1 MYIILKIVNKMKK
14 LLFNILWL
22 VFDKI
27 FILLLQFFV
36 GVKIANYYGA
46 TLFGQYSYAISL
58 VAFSNI
64 FFELINSRVLKKY
77 YTKENFNILV
87 FNTNFFKNSI
97 AIILFFIPIIYK
109 FFYKIDNTLF
119 YLLILLC
126 LDNILMTATS
136 GIENFFEYKL
146 EAKRI
151 VISNNIV
158 KIISYF
164 LQYICMILN
173 KGIIFIAIVRCIG
186 SLIRVI
192 ILKYQYNSSYLGK
205 LENKSVKLDIKLIV
219 KIIDESK
226 YLWFSFVSFLIY
238 TQTDRL
244 MINHYLGVEEVGVY
258 TIGMQL
264 SNILAILI
272 GPIQN
277 SLFPKFLELYR
288 NDYQKYYNFYKL
300 TNTIITQF
308 YLIIT
313 LISIIVVK
321 YTFKYVYSSQ
331 YDGAILIYS
340 ILAFSVFIKANGSLQ
355 TSHMTIKN
363 ITKKSFYKTLVSLI
377 LNIILNI
384 LLIPKYGING
394 AAIATLITQFI
405 ALFLIDF
412 FIKEYQEQ
420 AIIQLKSLN
429 LIYLIKE
436 IKKYLKKEHSCIIKK

>member
-1 MYIILKIVNKMKK
+1 MNKEFHSILNNIKWLLFDK
-14 LLFNILWL
+14 LLILIL
-22 VFDKI
+22 EF
-27 FILLLQFFV
+27 FI
-36 GVKIANYYGA
+36 GVKVANYYGA
-46 TLFGQYSYAISL
+46 SSFGQYSYAISL

-119 YLLILLC
+119 YLLLLLC

-436 IKKYLKKEHSCIIKK
+436 IKKYLKKE

>member
-1 MYIILKIVNKMKK
+1 MNNGIKKIVN
-14 LLFNILWL
+14 NIGWL
-22 VFDKI
+22 IFDKV

-36 GVKIANYYGA
+36 GVKIANYYGT

-77 YTKENFNILV
+77 YTKNNFNILV

-109 FFYKIDNTLF
+109 FFYKIDDTLF
-119 YLLILLC
+119 CLLLLLC
-126 LDNILMTATS
+126 LDNVLMTATS

-436 IKKYLKKEHSCIIKK
+436 IKKYLKKE

>member
-1 MYIILKIVNKMKK
+1 MKK
-14 LLFNILWL
+14 IFFNIIWL
-22 VFDKI
+22 IFDKV

-77 YTKENFNILV
+77 YTKNNFNILV

-109 FFYKIDNTLF
+109 FFYKIDDTLF
-119 YLLILLC
+119 CLLLLLC
-126 LDNILMTATS
+126 LDNVLMTATS

-205 LENKSVKLDIKLIV
+205 LENKSVRLDIKLIV

-436 IKKYLKKEHSCIIKK
+436 IKKYLKKE

>member
-436 IKKYLKKEHSCIIKK
+436 IKKLTNKE

>member
-1 MYIILKIVNKMKK
+1 MNNGVKKIIN
-14 LLFNILWL
+14 NIGWL
-22 VFDKI
+22 IFDKI

-226 YLWFSFVSFLIY
+226 YLWFIFVSFLIY

-436 IKKYLKKEHSCIIKK
+436 IKKYLKKE

>member
-1 MYIILKIVNKMKK
+1 MNNGIKKIIN
-14 LLFNILWL
+14 NIGWL
-22 VFDKI
+22 IFDKI

-264 SNILAILI
+264 SSILAILI

-308 YLIIT
+308 YLVIT
-313 LISIIVVK
+313 LISIVVVK

-331 YDGAILIYS
+331 YNGAILIYS

-363 ITKKSFYKTLVSLI
+363 ITQKSFYKTLVSLI

-436 IKKYLKKEHSCIIKK
+436 IKKYLKKE

>member
-1 MYIILKIVNKMKK
+1 MNNGIKKIIN
-14 LLFNILWL
+14 NIGWL
-22 VFDKI
+22 IFDKI

-77 YTKENFNILV
+77 YTKNNFNILV

-109 FFYKIDNTLF
+109 FFYKIDDTLF
-119 YLLILLC
+119 CLLLLLC
-126 LDNILMTATS
+126 LDNVLMTATS

-436 IKKYLKKEHSCIIKK
+436 IKKYLKKE

>member
-1 MYIILKIVNKMKK
+1 MNNGVKKIIN
-14 LLFNILWL
+14 NIGWL
-22 VFDKI
+22 IFDKI

-264 SNILAILI
+264 SSILAILI

-288 NDYQKYYNFYKL
+288 DDYQKYYNFYKL

-436 IKKYLKKEHSCIIKK
+436 IKKYLKKE

>member
-1 MYIILKIVNKMKK
+1 MNKEFHSILNNIKWLLFDK
-14 LLFNILWL
+14 LLILIL
-22 VFDKI
+22 EF
-27 FILLLQFFV
+27 FI
-36 GVKIANYYGA
+36 GVKVANYYGA
-46 TLFGQYSYAISL
+46 SSFGQYSYAISL

-77 YTKENFNILV
+77 YTKNNFNILV

-126 LDNILMTATS
+126 LDNILITATS

-308 YLIIT
+308 YLVIT
-313 LISIIVVK
+313 LISIVVVK

-436 IKKYLKKEHSCIIKK
+436 IKKYLKKE

>member
-1 MYIILKIVNKMKK
+1 MNNGIKKIVN
-14 LLFNILWL
+14 NIGWL
-22 VFDKI
+22 IFDKV

-405 ALFLIDF
+405 ALFLINF

-436 IKKYLKKEHSCIIKK
+436 IKKYLKKE

>member
-1 MYIILKIVNKMKK
+1 MNNGIKKIIN
-14 LLFNILWL
+14 NIGWL
-22 VFDKI
+22 IFDKV

-77 YTKENFNILV
+77 YTKNNFNILV

-119 YLLILLC
+119 CLLLLLC
-126 LDNILMTATS
+126 LDNVLMTATS

-436 IKKYLKKEHSCIIKK
+436 IKKYLKKE

>member
-436 IKKYLKKEHSCIIKK
+436 IKKYLKKE

>member
-1 MYIILKIVNKMKK
+1 MNKGIKKIIN
-14 LLFNILWL
+14 NIGWL
-22 VFDKI
+22 IFDKV

-288 NDYQKYYNFYKL
+288 DDYQKYYNFYKL

-321 YTFKYVYSSQ
+321 YTFRYVYSSQ

-436 IKKYLKKEHSCIIKK
+436 IKKYLKKE

>member
-1 MYIILKIVNKMKK
+1 MNNGIKKIIN
-14 LLFNILWL
+14 NIGWL
-22 VFDKI
+22 IFDKV

-77 YTKENFNILV
+77 YTKNNFNILV

-97 AIILFFIPIIYK
+97 AIILFFIPIVGR
-109 FFYKIDNTLF
+109 FFYKIDDTLF
-119 YLLILLC
+119 CLLLLLC
-126 LDNILMTATS
+126 LDNVLMTATS

-436 IKKYLKKEHSCIIKK
+436 IKKYLKKE

>member
-1 MYIILKIVNKMKK
+1 MNKEIKKIIN
-14 LLFNILWL
+14 NIGWL
-22 VFDKI
+22 IFDKV

-77 YTKENFNILV
+77 YTKNNFNILV

-109 FFYKIDNTLF
+109 FFYKIDDTLF
-119 YLLILLC
+119 CLLLLLC
-126 LDNILMTATS
+126 LDNVLMTATS

-436 IKKYLKKEHSCIIKK
+436 IKKYLKKE

>member
-1 MYIILKIVNKMKK
+1 MNKGIKKIIN
-14 LLFNILWL
+14 NIGWL
-22 VFDKI
+22 IFDKV

-436 IKKYLKKEHSCIIKK
+436 IKKYLKKE

>member
-77 YTKENFNILV
+77 YTKNNFNILV

-109 FFYKIDNTLF
+109 FFYKIDDTLF
-119 YLLILLC
+119 CLLLLLC
-126 LDNILMTATS
+126 LDNVLMTATS

-436 IKKYLKKEHSCIIKK
+436 IKKYLKKE

>member
-1 MYIILKIVNKMKK
+1 MNIGIKKIIN
-14 LLFNILWL
+14 NIGWL
-22 VFDKI
+22 IFDKV
-27 FILLLQFFV
+27 FILLLQFFI

-77 YTKENFNILV
+77 YTKNNFNILV

-109 FFYKIDNTLF
+109 FFYKIDNILF
-119 YLLILLC
+119 YLLLLLC
-126 LDNILMTATS
+126 LDNILMTSTS

-164 LQYICMILN
+164 LQYICMALN

-192 ILKYQYNSSYLGK
+192 ILKYQYNNSYLRK
-205 LENKSVKLDIKLIV
+205 LENKVRKLDIKLIG
-219 KIIDESK
+219 KIINESK
-226 YLWFSFVSFLIY
+226 YLWFSVVSFLIY

-244 MINHYLGVEEVGVY
+244 MINHYLGIEEVGVY

-264 SNILAILI
+264 SSVLAILI

-340 ILAFSVFIKANGSLQ
+340 ILAFSVFIKTNGSLQ

-363 ITKKSFYKTLVSLI
+363 ITQKSFYKTLVSLI

-436 IKKYLKKEHSCIIKK
+436 IKKYLKKE

>member
-1 MYIILKIVNKMKK
+1 MNNGIKKIVN
-14 LLFNILWL
+14 NIGWL
-22 VFDKI
+22 IFDKV

-77 YTKENFNILV
+77 YTKNNFNILV

-436 IKKYLKKEHSCIIKK
+436 IKKYLKKE

>member
-1 MYIILKIVNKMKK
+1 M
-14 LLFNILWL
+14 
-22 VFDKI
+22 
-27 FILLLQFFV
+27 
-36 GVKIANYYGA
+36 
-46 TLFGQYSYAISL
+46 IS
-58 VAFSNI
+58 
-64 FFELINSRVLKKY
+64 
-77 YTKENFNILV
+77 
-87 FNTNFFKNSI
+87 
-97 AIILFFIPIIYK
+97 IYK

-308 YLIIT
+308 YLVIT
-313 LISIIVVK
+313 LISIVVVK

-436 IKKYLKKEHSCIIKK
+436 IKKYLKKE

>member
-1 MYIILKIVNKMKK
+1 MNNGIKKIVN
-14 LLFNILWL
+14 NIGWL
-22 VFDKI
+22 IFDKV

-36 GVKIANYYGA
+36 GVKIANYYGT

-77 YTKENFNILV
+77 YTKNNFNILV

-109 FFYKIDNTLF
+109 FFYKIDDTLF
-119 YLLILLC
+119 CLLLLLC
-126 LDNILMTATS
+126 LDNVLMTATS

-308 YLIIT
+308 YLVIT
-313 LISIIVVK
+313 LISIVVVK

-331 YDGAILIYS
+331 YNGAILIYS

-363 ITKKSFYKTLVSLI
+363 ITQKSFYKTLVSLI

-436 IKKYLKKEHSCIIKK
+436 IKKYLKKE

>member
-1 MYIILKIVNKMKK
+1 MNNGVKKIIN
-14 LLFNILWL
+14 NIGWL
-22 VFDKI
+22 IFDKI

-226 YLWFSFVSFLIY
+226 YLWFSFVSLLIY

-436 IKKYLKKEHSCIIKK
+436 IKKLTNKE

>member
-1 MYIILKIVNKMKK
+1 MKK
-14 LLFNILWL
+14 IFFNIIWL
-22 VFDKI
+22 IFDKV

-109 FFYKIDNTLF
+109 FFYKIDDTLF
-119 YLLILLC
+119 CLLLLLC
-126 LDNILMTATS
+126 LDNVLMTATS

-264 SNILAILI
+264 SSILAILI

-308 YLIIT
+308 YLVIT
-313 LISIIVVK
+313 LISIVVVK

-363 ITKKSFYKTLVSLI
+363 ITQKSFYKTLVSLI

-436 IKKYLKKEHSCIIKK
+436 IKKLTNKE

>member
-264 SNILAILI
+264 SSILAILI

-288 NDYQKYYNFYKL
+288 DDYQKYYNFYKL

-436 IKKYLKKEHSCIIKK
+436 IKKYLKKE

>member
-1 MYIILKIVNKMKK
+1 MNNGIKKIIN
-14 LLFNILWL
+14 NIGWL
-22 VFDKI
+22 IFDKV

-77 YTKENFNILV
+77 YTKNNFNILV

-109 FFYKIDNTLF
+109 FFYKIDKTLF

-126 LDNILMTATS
+126 LDKILLTSTS

-436 IKKYLKKEHSCIIKK
+436 IKKYLKKE

>member
-1 MYIILKIVNKMKK
+1 MKK
-14 LLFNILWL
+14 IFFNIIWL
-22 VFDKI
+22 IFDKV

-77 YTKENFNILV
+77 YTKNNFNILV

-109 FFYKIDNTLF
+109 FFYKIKIDDTLF
-119 YLLILLC
+119 CLLLLLC
-126 LDNILMTATS
+126 LDNVLMTATS

-363 ITKKSFYKTLVSLI
+363 ITQKSFYKTLVSLI

-436 IKKYLKKEHSCIIKK
+436 IKKYLKKE

>member
-1 MYIILKIVNKMKK
+1 MKNEIKRIIN
-14 LLFNILWL
+14 NILWL
-22 VFDKI
+22 IFDKV

-77 YTKENFNILV
+77 YTKNNFNILV

-119 YLLILLC
+119 YLLLLLC

-173 KGIIFIAIVRCIG
+173 RGIIFIAIVRCIG

-192 ILKYQYNSSYLGK
+192 ILKFQYSHFYLRK

-264 SNILAILI
+264 SSILAILI

-288 NDYQKYYNFYKL
+288 DDYQKYYNFYKL

-313 LISIIVVK
+313 LISIVVVK

-363 ITKKSFYKTLVSLI
+363 ITKKSFYKSLVGLI
-377 LNIILNI
+377 LNIILNT
-384 LLIPKYGING
+384 LLIPEYGIIG

-436 IKKYLKKEHSCIIKK
+436 IKKYSKKE

>member
-288 NDYQKYYNFYKL
+288 DDYQKYYNFYKL

-308 YLIIT
+308 YLVIT
-313 LISIIVVK
+313 LISIVVVK

-436 IKKYLKKEHSCIIKK
+436 IKKYLKKE

>member
-1 MYIILKIVNKMKK
+1 MNKGIKKIIN
-14 LLFNILWL
+14 NIGWL
-22 VFDKI
+22 IFDKV

-77 YTKENFNILV
+77 YTKNNFNILV

-109 FFYKIDNTLF
+109 FFYKIDDTLF
-119 YLLILLC
+119 CLLLLLC
-126 LDNILMTATS
+126 LDNVLMTATS

-264 SNILAILI
+264 SSILAILI

-288 NDYQKYYNFYKL
+288 DDYQKYYNFYKL

-436 IKKYLKKEHSCIIKK
+436 IKKYLKKE

>member
-1 MYIILKIVNKMKK
+1 MNNGIKKIVN
-14 LLFNILWL
+14 NIGWL
-22 VFDKI
+22 IFDKI

-77 YTKENFNILV
+77 YTKNNFNILV

-109 FFYKIDNTLF
+109 FFYKIDDTLF
-119 YLLILLC
+119 CLLLLLC
-126 LDNILMTATS
+126 LDNVLMTATS

-264 SNILAILI
+264 SSILAILI

-288 NDYQKYYNFYKL
+288 DDYQKYYNFYKL

-436 IKKYLKKEHSCIIKK
+436 IKKYLKKE

>member
-1 MYIILKIVNKMKK
+1 MNNGIKKIVN
-14 LLFNILWL
+14 NIGWL
-22 VFDKI
+22 IFDKV

-36 GVKIANYYGA
+36 GVKIANYYGT

-77 YTKENFNILV
+77 YTKNNFNILV

-97 AIILFFIPIIYK
+97 AIILFFIPIVGR
-109 FFYKIDNTLF
+109 FFYKIDDTLF
-119 YLLILLC
+119 CLLLLLC
-126 LDNILMTATS
+126 LDNVLMTATS

-436 IKKYLKKEHSCIIKK
+436 IKKYLKKE

>member
-1 MYIILKIVNKMKK
+1 MNNGIKKIVN
-14 LLFNILWL
+14 NIGWL
-22 VFDKI
+22 IFDKV

-126 LDNILMTATS
+126 LDNILMTVTS

-436 IKKYLKKEHSCIIKK
+436 IKKYLKKE

>member
-1 MYIILKIVNKMKK
+1 MNNGVKKIIN
-14 LLFNILWL
+14 NIGWL

-436 IKKYLKKEHSCIIKK
+436 IKKYLKKE

>member
-1 MYIILKIVNKMKK
+1 MNNGIKKIIN
-14 LLFNILWL
+14 NIGWL
-22 VFDKI
+22 IFDKV

-109 FFYKIDNTLF
+109 FFYKIDDTLF
-119 YLLILLC
+119 CLLLLLC
-126 LDNILMTATS
+126 LDNVLMTATS

-436 IKKYLKKEHSCIIKK
+436 IKKYLKKE

>member
-186 SLIRVI
+186 SLVRVI
-192 ILKYQYNSSYLGK
+192 ILKHQYNSSYLGK
-205 LENKSVKLDIKLIV
+205 LENKSVKLDIELIV

-321 YTFKYVYSSQ
+321 YTFKYVYSGQ

-436 IKKYLKKEHSCIIKK
+436 IKKYLKKE